1 MTSPTVTSPKLP
13 AAKPPR
19 RTQES
24 RSADTRAKL
33 LAAAIQSLHGR
44 GYAATTTMVVAE
56 DAGVSRGA
64 MLHQFPTKVDLMLF
78 VVETVYQQELVLYRE
93 MLGLI
98 DDPRERLLA
107 LPEVAWEVLSRPE
120 GVAVLEVLQ
129 GARSDAELA
138 RRLKPLQIAIERD
151 SFQAVDRVADA
162 AGIPVS
168 PVVKRLMVW
177 SVRGLSIA
185 ELLAEE
191 PGEMVKSVKLLR
203 RLLAL
208 GLDIGGEPPATTG
221 VAFRVRGRVKTKE
234 NP

>member
-1 MTSPTVTSPKLP
+1 MTSKTPTV
-13 AAKPPR
+13 AKPPR

-24 RSADTRAKL
+24 RSAETRAKL
-33 LAAAIQSLHGR
+33 LAAAIQSLHAR
-44 GYAATTTMVVAE
+44 GYAATTTMVVAA

-93 MLGLI
+93 RLGAI
-98 DDPRERLLA
+98 EDPRERLLS

-129 GARSDAELA
+129 GARSDVELA
-138 RRLKPLQIAIERD
+138 RRLKPLQIAIEKD
-151 SFQAVDRVADA
+151 SFQAVDRVAEA
-162 AGIPVS
+162 AGIVVP

-185 ELLAEE
+185 ELLTEE
-191 PGEMVKSVKLLR
+191 PGEMIKSVRLLR
-203 RLLAL
+203 RLMAL
-208 GLDIGGEPPATTG
+208 GIEMGGDAPLAAG
-221 VAFRVRGRVKTKE
+221 AGFRVRGRVKTKE
-234 NP
+234 TTS

>member
-1 MTSPTVTSPKLP
+1 MTGT
-13 AAKPPR
+13 KPPR

-24 RSADTRAKL
+24 RSAETRARL
-33 LAAAIQSLHGR
+33 LRAAIHSLHTR

-78 VVETVYQQELVLYRE
+78 VVETVYREEMVLYRQK
-93 MLGLI
+93 LGAI
-98 DDPRERLLA
+98 DDPRERLLS

-138 RRLKPLQIAIERD
+138 RRLKPVQIAIEKD
-151 SFQAVDRVADA
+151 SFQAVDGVAEA
-162 AGIPVS
+162 AGIPLS
-168 PVVKRLMVW
+168 PVVTRLMVW
-177 SVRGLSIA
+177 AVRGLSIA

-191 PGEMVKSVKLLR
+191 PGEMVKSVRLLR
-203 RLLAL
+203 RLMAY
-208 GLDIGGEPPATTG
+208 GLEIGNDAAPATAASG
-221 VAFRVRGRVKTKE
+221 FRVRGRLKSKE
-234 NP
+234 TIT

>member
-1 MTSPTVTSPKLP
+1 MTQT
-13 AAKPPR
+13 KPPR

-24 RSADTRAKL
+24 RSAETRSRL
-33 LAAAIQSLHGR
+33 LKAAIHSLHTR

-56 DAGVSRGA
+56 DAKVSRGA

-78 VVETVYQQELVLYRE
+78 VVETVYQQEMVLYRE
-93 MLGLI
+93 KLGAI
-98 DDPRERLLA
+98 DDPKERLLS

-129 GARSDAELA
+129 GARSDEELA
-138 RRLKPLQIAIERD
+138 RRLKPLQIAIEKD
-151 SFQAVDRVADA
+151 SFQAVDLVAEA

-191 PGEMVKSVKLLR
+191 PGEMVKSVRLLR
-203 RLLAL
+203 RLMAYGLEL
-208 GLDIGGEPPATTG
+208 GNEPASAAPSGG
-221 VAFRVRGRVKTKE
+221 FRVRGRIKTKDTTQ
-234 NP
+234 